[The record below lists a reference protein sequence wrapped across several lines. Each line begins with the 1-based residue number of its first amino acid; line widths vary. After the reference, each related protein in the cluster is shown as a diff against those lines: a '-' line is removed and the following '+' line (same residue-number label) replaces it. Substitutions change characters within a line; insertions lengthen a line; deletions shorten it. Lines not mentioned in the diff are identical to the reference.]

1 MMAIA
6 RIFMLLFTPGPT
18 PVPESVR
25 LAMAT
30 PTLHHRT
37 PEFEAIFA
45 ETRELLFN
53 LFATDEVIMLA
64 SSGTG
69 AMEAAVTNLCND
81 TLLSVNSGKFGERFG
96 KIALASG
103 LKNIEIKHE
112 WDTPA
117 SVEEMVAA
125 VKANPAIDAIA
136 IQISESAGG
145 LRHPVEEIAAAVK
158 AINPDI
164 MVIADGITAIGVER
178 INVQNID
185 CVIAGSQKALMLPP
199 GLALLGLSN
208 AAIEKIGEGK
218 GYYLNLASEIKKQ
231 KQNTTA
237 YTAVTTLI
245 IGLRAILQEIEAK
258 GGISILFCDTAR
270 RAKATRFALE
280 ALGLHSYPNTPAR
293 SMTTI
298 DDVNAK
304 EIRDLLKTD
313 FGVNVAGGQDHLKGK
328 IFRINQMGLIDTY
341 EMVWVVNAVE
351 LALAKLGRRDFDGT
365 ASRVFNEEYFK
376 SVLKKEE
383 K

>member
-1 MMAIA
+1 
-6 RIFMLLFTPGPT
+6 
-18 PVPESVR
+18 
-25 LAMAT
+25 MAT

-37 PEFEAIFA
+37 AEFEAIFA
-45 ETRELLFN
+45 ETRALLFD
-53 LFATDEVIMLA
+53 LLPMDEMVILA

-69 AMEAAVTNLCND
+69 AMEAAVTNLCHD

-96 KIALASG
+96 KIAVASG
-103 LKNIEIKHE
+103 LKSVEIKNA

-117 SVEEMVAA
+117 TVEA
-125 VKANPAIDAIA
+125 VLGAIVEDPSIDAVA

-145 LRHPVEEIAAAVK
+145 LRHPVEEIAAEIKKV
-158 AINPDI
+158 NPNI

-178 INVQNID
+178 IKVENID

-199 GLALLGLSN
+199 GLSILGLSS
-208 AAIEKIGEGK
+208 AAVEKIGEGK

-231 KQNTTA
+231 RENTTA
-237 YTAVTTLI
+237 YTAATTLI
-245 IGLRAILQEIEAK
+245 IGLRAILQEINEK
-258 GGISILFCDTAR
+258 GGMGKLYCDTAR

-280 ALGLHSYPNTPAR
+280 ALGLHSYPKVPAR

-298 DDVNAK
+298 DDENAA
-304 EIRDLLKTD
+304 EIRALLKSD
-313 FGVNVAGGQDHLKGK
+313 FDVNVAGGQDHLKGK
-328 IFRINQMGLIDTY
+328 IFRINQMGLIDPY

-376 SVLKKEE
+376 SVLRKEE

>member
-1 MMAIA
+1 
-6 RIFMLLFTPGPT
+6 MLLFTPGPT

-37 PEFEAIFA
+37 PEFETIFA
-45 ETRELLFN
+45 ETRALLFN

-64 SSGTG
+64 STGTG
-69 AMEAAVTNLCND
+69 AMEAAVTNLCHD

-117 SVEEMVAA
+117 SVEEVLEA
-125 VKANPAIDAIA
+125 VKANPSVDAIA
-136 IQISESAGG
+136 IQVSESAGG

-158 AINPDI
+158 AVNPNI
-164 MVIADGITAIGVER
+164 MIIADGITAVGVER
-178 INVQNID
+178 INVDNID
-185 CVIAGSQKALMLPP
+185 CLIAGSQKALMLPP
-199 GLALLGLSN
+199 GLSVLGLSK
-208 AAIEKIGEGK
+208 AAIEKTGAGK

-231 KQNTTA
+231 SQNTTA
-237 YTAVTTLI
+237 YTAATTLI
-245 IGLRAILQEIEAK
+245 IGLRAVLQEIEAS
-258 GGISILFCDTAR
+258 GGFGVLYCATAR

-280 ALGLHSYPNTPAR
+280 ALGLHSYPDTPAR

-298 DDVNAK
+298 DDENAA

-313 FGVNVAGGQDHLKGK
+313 FAVNVAGGQDHLKGK
-328 IFRINQMGLIDTY
+328 IFRINQMGLIPTY

-376 SVLKKEE
+376 STLKENLKKEE